1 MKDMKMFK
9 KVAFLGI
16 TFVNQIAL
24 VIFDINSKHMT
35 TQWVFNEVATITEKN
50 INHLKSR
57 FSKYSESQMNWKP
70 NPTTWSLAEIF
81 AHLNA
86 YGIFYHQVINERID
100 RTRFRIPRINYTSS
114 PLGKSAWMSMKL
126 GNARNVKRKFN
137 APSEYNPTTNTSLVS
152 GNEIELLIA
161 GQNQFLTIIEKSVSV
176 NLKKV
181 KVPLS
186 MSKLVRLRL
195 GDALLFVAYHNDRH
209 MEQALNLTKNA
220 QFPKK

>member
-1 MKDMKMFK
+1 
-9 KVAFLGI
+9 
-16 TFVNQIAL
+16 
-24 VIFDINSKHMT
+24 MT

-50 INHLKSR
+50 IQHLKSK
-57 FSKYSESQMNWKP
+57 FSHYSENQLHWKP
-70 NPTTWSLAEIF
+70 NPATWSLAEIF

-86 YGIFYHQVINERID
+86 YATFYHTTLNDKID
-100 RTRFRIPRINYTSS
+100 KTRFRIPKINYTSS

-137 APSEYNPTTNTSLVS
+137 APKEYNPTFTPSLLT
-152 GNEIELLIA
+152 GNEVQTLLA
-161 GQNQFLTIIEKSVSV
+161 GQNDFLGIIEKSVSV
-176 NLKKV
+176 SLKKV
-181 KVPLS
+181 KVPIS

-209 MEQALNLTKNA
+209 MEQALKLTKNP

>member
-1 MKDMKMFK
+1 
-9 KVAFLGI
+9 
-16 TFVNQIAL
+16 
-24 VIFDINSKHMT
+24 MT

-50 INHLKSR
+50 IHHLKSK

-70 NPTTWSLAEIF
+70 NPTTWSLTEIF

-86 YGIFYHQVINERID
+86 YATFYHRVLNERID
-100 RTRFRIPRINYTSS
+100 NTRFRVPRINYTSS

-137 APSEYNPTTNTSLVS
+137 APNEYNPTATPALIT
-152 GNEIELLIA
+152 GNEIEALLA
-161 GQNQFLTIIEKSVSV
+161 GQNQFLNIIEKSVAVS
-176 NLKKV
+176 LKKV

-209 MEQALNLTKNA
+209 LEQALNLTKNS

>member
-1 MKDMKMFK
+1 MKMFK

-16 TFVNQIAL
+16 TFANQIAVL
-24 VIFDINSKHMT
+24 IFDTNSRHMT

-50 INHLKSR
+50 IQHLKSK
-57 FSKYSESQMNWKP
+57 FSNYSENQLNWKP
-70 NPTTWSLAEIF
+70 DPSTWSLAEIF

-86 YGIFYHQVINERID
+86 YARFYHHVLNERID
-100 RTRFRIPRINYTSS
+100 RTRFRVPRINYSSS

-137 APSEYNPTTNTSLVS
+137 APAEYNPTTNPSLVS
-152 GNEIELLIA
+152 GDEIKTLLE
-161 GQNQFLTIIEKSVSV
+161 GQNQFLEIIEKSVAV
-176 NLKKV
+176 NLRKV
-181 KVPLS
+181 KVPIS
-186 MSKLVRLRL
+186 ISKLVRLRL

-209 MEQALNLTKNA
+209 MEQALKLTKNP

>member
-1 MKDMKMFK
+1 
-9 KVAFLGI
+9 
-16 TFVNQIAL
+16 
-24 VIFDINSKHMT
+24 MT

-50 INHLKSR
+50 IQQLKTK
-57 FSKYSESQMNWKP
+57 FSNYSENQLNWKP
-70 NPTTWSLAEIF
+70 NASAWSLAEIF

-86 YGIFYHQVINERID
+86 YATFYHQTLNDRID
-100 RTRFRIPRINYTSS
+100 RTRFRVPRINYTSS

-137 APSEYNPTTNTSLVS
+137 APKEYNPSENPALVT
-152 GNEIELLIA
+152 GNEIATLLA
-161 GQNQFLTIIEKSVSV
+161 AQQEFLSIIEKSVAV

-181 KVPLS
+181 KVPIS
-186 MSKLVRLRL
+186 ISKLVRLRL

-209 MEQALNLTKNA
+209 IQQAVNLTKQA

>member
-16 TFVNQIAL
+16 TFANQFAL
-24 VIFDINSKHMT
+24 AIFDINTRYMT

-50 INHLKSR
+50 IQQLKAK
-57 FSKYSESQMNWKP
+57 FSKYSEDQLNWKP

-86 YGIFYHQVINERID
+86 YANFYHLVLNERID
-100 RTRFRIPRINYTSS
+100 RTRFRVPRINYTSS

-137 APSEYNPTTNTSLVS
+137 APGEYNPTVNPSLVT
-152 GNEIELLIA
+152 GEEIKTLLD
-161 GQNQFLTIIEKSVSV
+161 GQNQFLNIIEKSVAVS
-176 NLKKV
+176 LKKV

-209 MEQALNLTKNA
+209 MEQALNLTKLS

>member
-1 MKDMKMFK
+1 
-9 KVAFLGI
+9 
-16 TFVNQIAL
+16 
-24 VIFDINSKHMT
+24 MT

-50 INHLKSR
+50 IQQLKSK
-57 FSKYSESQMNWKP
+57 FSNYSDDQLNWKP
-70 NPTTWSLAEIF
+70 NTSTWSLAEIF

-86 YGIFYHQVINERID
+86 YAKFYHHALNDRID
-100 RTRFRIPRINYTSS
+100 RTRFRSTRINYSSS

-137 APSEYNPTTNTSLVS
+137 APRDYNPTVNPSLVT
-152 GNEIELLIA
+152 GNEIALLLQ
-161 GQNQFLTIIEKSVSV
+161 GQNEFLGIIEKSVAV

-181 KVPLS
+181 KVPIS
-186 MSKLVRLRL
+186 ISKLVRLRL

-209 MEQALNLTKNA
+209 MEQAVKLSKHP

>member
-9 KVAFLGI
+9 KVAFLRI
-16 TFVNQIAL
+16 TFAIQIAL
-24 VIFDINSKHMT
+24 VIFDINSSIMT

-50 INHLKSR
+50 IQQLKSK
-57 FSKYSESQMNWKP
+57 FSAYSETQMNWKP
-70 NPTTWSLAEIF
+70 DPSVWSLAEIF

-86 YGIFYHQVINERID
+86 YARFYHQTLTDRID
-100 RTRFRIPRINYTSS
+100 RTRFRSPRINYSSS

-137 APSEYNPTTNTSLVS
+137 APKEYNPTLNPAILNGDEVKT
-152 GNEIELLIA
+152 LLE
-161 GQNQFLTIIEKSVSV
+161 GQHEFLGIIEKSVAV
-176 NLKKV
+176 NLRKV
-181 KVPLS
+181 KVPIS
-186 MSKLVRLRL
+186 ISKLVRLRL

-209 MEQALNLTKNA
+209 LEQALKLTKHP

>member
-1 MKDMKMFK
+1 
-9 KVAFLGI
+9 
-16 TFVNQIAL
+16 
-24 VIFDINSKHMT
+24 MT

-50 INHLKSR
+50 IQHLKSK
-57 FSKYSESQMNWKP
+57 FSNYSENQLKWKP
-70 NPTTWSLAEIF
+70 NPSTWSLAEIF

-86 YGIFYHQVINERID
+86 YAKFYHTTLNDRIEK
-100 RTRFRIPRINYTSS
+100 TRFRVPRINYTSS

-137 APSEYNPTTNTSLVS
+137 APKEYNPTFSPA
-152 GNEIELLIA
+152 LLTGDEVRLLLE
-161 GQNQFLTIIEKSVSV
+161 GQNEFLGIIEKSVSV
-176 NLKKV
+176 SLKKV
-181 KVPLS
+181 KVPIS

-209 MEQALNLTKNA
+209 MEQALKLTRNS